1 LTIEGDDS
9 INNLKIKPEELKKK
23 IDKGDDIFIL
33 DVRNHEEHNLWKV
46 SYDRYQDTPV
56 IPVDILSS
64 AQSLKQIPKDKE
76 IVTFCAH
83 GQRSMNA
90 AKRLSELGYNVKT
103 VEGGLGGWS
112 KVFDIASINVGS
124 NKTVKIWQIR
134 RISKGC
140 MSYVITS
147 TLDKKATVIDATCNM
162 DNPINKIMD
171 ENGLQITHIIDTH
184 IHADHLSG
192 ATKLA
197 KTYESDVYI
206 SSLEKYSTENIN
218 HDNNQVSFKSIK
230 DGDRVV
236 IGDDIILEA
245 IHTPGHTN
253 GSMTYKL
260 EIDGDSNKTK
270 NENNSIIDKRNNNSV
285 CFLFTGDTLF
295 VDGVG
300 RPDLHNKAEEYAQN
314 LFNSYQRKI
323 FRLSNETIILPSHY
337 GGIFEHE
344 RPIYDT
350 VKSVKQN
357 INLLLSSENDFV
369 RFVSENIP
377 PHPVN
382 YDRIISINKQLIAC
396 DKIEQNDIE
405 MGPNACGI
413 KT

>member
-90 AKRLSELGYNVKT
+90 AKKLAELGYNVKT
-103 VEGGLGGWS
+103 VEGGLGGWNN
-112 KVFDIASINVGS
+112 VYDIASINVDS

-147 TLDKKATVIDATCNM
+147 TLDKKSTVIDATCNM
-162 DNPINKIMD
+162 DNPVNKIMD

-236 IGDDIILEA
+236 IGDDVILEA

-260 EIDGDSNKTK
+260 N
-270 NENNSIIDKRNNNSV
+270 
-285 CFLFTGDTLF
+285 
-295 VDGVG
+295 
-300 RPDLHNKAEEYAQN
+300 
-314 LFNSYQRKI
+314 
-323 FRLSNETIILPSHY
+323 
-337 GGIFEHE
+337 
-344 RPIYDT
+344 
-350 VKSVKQN
+350 
-357 INLLLSSENDFV
+357 
-369 RFVSENIP
+369 
-377 PHPVN
+377 
-382 YDRIISINKQLIAC
+382 
-396 DKIEQNDIE
+396 
-405 MGPNACGI
+405 
-413 KT
+413 